1 LAALGAGLCI
11 GFERQWHH
19 KSAGL
24 RTNTLVSVGAAIF
37 VLISILVTEKS
48 NGDVTRIIGQVVT
61 GIGFLCAGIIF
72 KEGLSVHGLTTAVT
86 VWCCAAIGC
95 LAAAGYFI
103 ETVIATVF
111 IIGVNLL
118 LKPIDDWLTR
128 REKIGNS
135 VGNIHKTYEINY
147 KCSQVTS
154 GIRKAFQTFRF

>member
-1 LAALGAGLCI
+1 MSHTEFILRLFAALMAGLLI

-37 VLISILVTEKS
+37 VLISILVTEKG

-86 VWCCAAIGC
+86 VWCCSALGC
-95 LAAAGYFI
+95 LAAAGYFA
-103 ETVIATVF
+103 ETFIATFFVLT
-111 IIGVNLL
+111 VNLV
-118 LKPIDDWLTR
+118 LKSVDEWLTKR
-128 REKIGNS
+128 N
-135 VGNIHKTYEINY
+135 
-147 KCSQVTS
+147 
-154 GIRKAFQTFRF
+154 

>member
-1 LAALGAGLCI
+1 MMTNTEFTLRLLSALCAGLLI
-11 GFERQWHH
+11 GLERQWNH

-37 VLISILVTEKS
+37 VLISIMVTKDG

-86 VWCCAAIGC
+86 VWCCSAVGC

-103 ETVIATVF
+103 ETFIATSF
-111 IIGVNLL
+111 IIGVNIF
-118 LKPIDDWLTR
+118 LKPLDEWLTKR
-128 REKIGNS
+128 DINGN
-135 VGNIHKTYEINY
+135 
-147 KCSQVTS
+147 
-154 GIRKAFQTFRF
+154 

>member
-1 LAALGAGLCI
+1 MITNVDFTIRLLAALGAGLCI

-37 VLISILVTEKS
+37 VLISILITETG

-103 ETVIATVF
+103 ETAIATVF

-128 REKIGNS
+128 REKIGN
-135 VGNIHKTYEINY
+135 
-147 KCSQVTS
+147 
-154 GIRKAFQTFRF
+154 